1 MFNKFKKENVAGTP
15 DHVFFGDKRVEIPRL
30 SVGKWLSMMERVET
44 LPQLIANAVSAR
56 NTEMFLPTLMVGSLL
71 AMEEAISLIA
81 VLSEASEDEV
91 READLVQLHDFLKYT
106 IEKNNLEEAAKKYRA
121 AIQSVMQKMQGVAK
135 KNSP

>member
-1 MFNKFKKENVAGTP
+1 
-15 DHVFFGDKRVEIPRL
+15 
-30 SVGKWLSMMERVET
+30 MMERVET

-81 VLSEASEDEV
+81 VLSDASEDEV